1 MAAGLTVSD
10 GLVVWKA
17 VAQPSLIILHEA
29 WYEVFLNI
37 FSHGEYKMRNA
48 RDLLIEVI
56 ALVSV
61 ISQSRV
67 TSSVSAGR
75 LRPA

>member
-17 VAQPSLIILHEA
+17 VAQPSLIILHGMRCS
-29 WYEVFLNI
+29 WNI